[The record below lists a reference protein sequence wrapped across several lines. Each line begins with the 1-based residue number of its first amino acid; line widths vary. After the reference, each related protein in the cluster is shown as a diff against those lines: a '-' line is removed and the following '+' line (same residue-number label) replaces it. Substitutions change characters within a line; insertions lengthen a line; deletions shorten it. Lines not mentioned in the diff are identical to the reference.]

1 MAYLPDKTQPR
12 AVRLAQAI
20 DTLMEMKLDRL
31 RAQDQLTT
39 CARYEEALRGG
50 TIESKPEER
59 DLDLLYLAAEA
70 VLSAWSGT
78 ENHLRCPSEALTAA
92 IGKLGEVMQ
101 RMQR

>member
-50 TIESKPEER
+50 TIESKQDLFSDSSYFQLVALMLEKKEEVVFEFITATLT
-59 DLDLLYLAAEA
+59 DL
-70 VLSAWSGT
+70 
-78 ENHLRCPSEALTAA
+78 
-92 IGKLGEVMQ
+92 EV
-101 RMQR
+101 

>member
-50 TIESKPEER
+50 TIESKPDLFSASSYFQLVARMLEKKEEVVFEFITATIT
-59 DLDLLYLAAEA
+59 DL
-70 VLSAWSGT
+70 
-78 ENHLRCPSEALTAA
+78 
-92 IGKLGEVMQ
+92 EV
-101 RMQR
+101 